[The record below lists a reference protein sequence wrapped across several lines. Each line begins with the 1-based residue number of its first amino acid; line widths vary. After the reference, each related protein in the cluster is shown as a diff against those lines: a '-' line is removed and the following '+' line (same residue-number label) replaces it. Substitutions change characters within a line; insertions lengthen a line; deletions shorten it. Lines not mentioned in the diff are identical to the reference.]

1 MRFQPLRFTKPH
13 PSLKTTPQL
22 SSSPPS
28 LSVIC
33 FFLSLYRIIL
43 FSFHNILS
51 LSLFLCHCFLL
62 CHFPSDVRVFPCYL
76 ETGLRR
82 YRKLLCFRLWQNMK
96 TVSFT
101 IKLKKTPLKSREE
114 NLCIYPYYFHFRQD
128 FSKCQVL
135 KWHQHAKT
143 SVEDPWWELH
153 MSVAT
158 FAQLINKT
166 YCWWYS
172 PNIDK
177 TPPNLKDLN
186 LLWFTNEC
194 ELSQ

>member
-101 IKLKKTPLKSREE
+101 IKLKKTHWNQERKICVFIRTISTLDKILASVKCSSDISMQKQVWKILDG
-114 NLCIYPYYFHFRQD
+114 NCI
-128 FSKCQVL
+128 CL
-135 KWHQHAKT
+135 WQH
-143 SVEDPWWELH
+143 LH
-153 MSVAT
+153 NS
-158 FAQLINKT
+158 
-166 YCWWYS
+166 
-172 PNIDK
+172 
-177 TPPNLKDLN
+177 
-186 LLWFTNEC
+186 
-194 ELSQ
+194 

>member
-13 PSLKTTPQL
+13 PSLNTTPQL

-82 YRKLLCFRLWQNMK
+82 YRKLLCFHLWQNMK
-96 TVSFT
+96 TLQLS
-101 IKLKKTPLKSREE
+101 LKKTHWNQERKICVFIRT
-114 NLCIYPYYFHFRQD
+114 ITIHFHFRQD
-128 FSKCQVL
+128 FSECQVL

-143 SVEDPWWELH
+143 SVEDPWWELQH
-153 MSVAT
+153 LHK
-158 FAQLINKT
+158 LINKT